1 MSQEKIIVP
10 KGWKEVK
17 LSDKEYFLDIIGGG
31 TPSRSNSEYFG
42 GGIPWV
48 RLADMKQKY
57 ISNTNE
63 TLTKKGLEKGSTLI
77 PKNTIILSTRASIG
91 KVAIAETE
99 LCTNQGFKSI
109 VCDNEKVL
117 PEFFYYFLVSIKSQ
131 LQRLGGATTFAEVN
145 RTKLSNISVPIPPL
159 PIQKQIVAKLDHIL
173 GQLEEKK
180 KQILTIIENN
190 KQRIDFFEKNWQR
203 FLINKEIENHPQR
216 KNWSLKKLSQVTIS
230 HDGKRIPLN
239 KSQRSEIPGQ
249 YAYYGA
255 SGQVDSINDYKFDG
269 KFMLLAEDGENLNT
283 QKKPIAFIV
292 EGKFW
297 VNNHA
302 HVLQTNSELNLD
314 FLCYYMNSLNIM
326 QFAKKQSTRPK
337 LNKRDMNEIPV
348 LLPSLETQKQIIQN
362 IKSAEEKFQSQKEQF
377 QNIKDSYESTIKY
390 IEHMQSSI
398 LDAAFSG
405 KLVQ

>member
-1 MSQEKIIVP
+1 MSELVVP
-10 KGWKEVK
+10 KGWELKTLYDAFEESKEKWNPTSKEEMLNYVGLENIESNSGKIVGFSQTLSSTIKSNKTKFSKNDVLYGKLRPYLNKVLVPDFDGVCSTDILVLNPKKEILRRYLFYFLLSNAVLLPISNLTYGTKMPRTKVDDLVK
-17 LSDKEYFLDIIGGG
+17 LSFPL
-31 TPSRSNSEYFG
+31 
-42 GGIPWV
+42 
-48 RLADMKQKY
+48 
-57 ISNTNE
+57 
-63 TLTKKGLEKGSTLI
+63 
-77 PKNTIILSTRASIG
+77 
-91 KVAIAETE
+91 
-99 LCTNQGFKSI
+99 
-109 VCDNEKVL
+109 
-117 PEFFYYFLVSIKSQ
+117 
-131 LQRLGGATTFAEVN
+131 
-145 RTKLSNISVPIPPL
+145 PPL
-159 PIQKQIVAKLDHIL
+159 SIQKQIVAKLDHIL

-190 KQRIDFFEKNWQR
+190 TQRIDFFEKNWQR

-337 LNKRDMNEIPV
+337 LNKSDMNEIPV

>member
-159 PIQKQIVAKLDHIL
+159 PIQKQIIK
-173 GQLEEKK
+173 
-180 KQILTIIENN
+180 
-190 KQRIDFFEKNWQR
+190 
-203 FLINKEIENHPQR
+203 
-216 KNWSLKKLSQVTIS
+216 
-230 HDGKRIPLN
+230 
-239 KSQRSEIPGQ
+239 
-249 YAYYGA
+249 
-255 SGQVDSINDYKFDG
+255 
-269 KFMLLAEDGENLNT
+269 
-283 QKKPIAFIV
+283 
-292 EGKFW
+292 
-297 VNNHA
+297 
-302 HVLQTNSELNLD
+302 
-314 FLCYYMNSLNIM
+314 
-326 QFAKKQSTRPK
+326 
-337 LNKRDMNEIPV
+337 
-348 LLPSLETQKQIIQN
+348 N
-362 IKSAEEKFQSQKEQF
+362 IKSAEEKFQSQKQQF
-377 QNIKDSYESTIKY
+377 QNIRDSYESTIKY